1 MTHEPLAPAKTAP
14 AIPRP
19 HAGMSYNPD
28 FDAHESL
35 LQSAIQKASEE
46 EHEIQENAALRSQ
59 WRSIAQEPSTSTSH
73 MGMPIDEPSE
83 DEEEDEE
90 ENDEEA
96 PHVKMPGR
104 KSAAQR
110 RREAR
115 SKEQFH
121 QAEQR
126 RRQRQQRAMVSEL
139 PGHLKRMRQLAQSR
153 QALVD
158 DRRARKLDR
167 MQNQGMAGFRV
178 GKHAVP
184 EQRIDVQTGDEL
196 SESLRQLKPEGNL
209 FWDRFQNLQARG
221 LAEARRPVL
230 PSRKLKTKQY
240 DRHTFKRD

>member
-139 PGHLKRMRQLAQSR
+139 PGHLKRMRQLA
-153 QALVD
+153 
-158 DRRARKLDR
+158 
-167 MQNQGMAGFRV
+167 
-178 GKHAVP
+178 
-184 EQRIDVQTGDEL
+184 
-196 SESLRQLKPEGNL
+196 
-209 FWDRFQNLQARG
+209 
-221 LAEARRPVL
+221 
-230 PSRKLKTKQY
+230 
-240 DRHTFKRD
+240 